1 MNQFKTNSHND
12 ALSFKIH
19 HCITI
24 NYTWTHI
31 FHLHIRNYFLPLNL
45 IGKKKLETHNYSSN
59 IITVQVTDLTKIQ
72 NRPNLLSFF
81 DVIIWKYKCSFSQTD
96 KLMQNKGSNILT
108 KSYHLLTPKGQQRV
122 KQIRSINPTFL
133 WYYLQKQCPLF
144 ILSFFF
150 FCRIFAAAKYTC
162 VSSCTILQQWGVQ
175 GKLWGTMQNWS
186 WS

>member
-1 MNQFKTNSHND
+1 MNTYFSP
-12 ALSFKIH
+12 
-19 HCITI
+19 
-24 NYTWTHI
+24 THQ
-31 FHLHIRNYFLPLNL
+31 NYFLPLNV
-45 IGKKKLETHNYSSN
+45 IGKKKLETHNNSCS
-59 IITVQVTDLTKIQ
+59 IITVQETDFWPRYKIDLTCFI
-72 NRPNLLSFF
+72 LSM
-81 DVIIWKYKCSFSQTD
+81 WSFENTSVLFHKLSD

-122 KQIRSINPTFL
+122 KQIRCINPTFL